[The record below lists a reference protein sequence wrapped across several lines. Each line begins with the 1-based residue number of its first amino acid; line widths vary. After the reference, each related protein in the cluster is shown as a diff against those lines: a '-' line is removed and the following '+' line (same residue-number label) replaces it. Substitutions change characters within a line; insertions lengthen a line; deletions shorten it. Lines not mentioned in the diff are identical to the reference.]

1 MKDNQPQLLRTLTS
15 WFASTSAQAQAAT
28 QVAEQTLKGH
38 GRLDHYRLRSTTAL
52 NDYLMAEYQWPDLGQ
67 VICIEHTR
75 IRLKTAELSRTAHYA
90 ISSVALETAPAAV
103 VLQLW
108 RKHWHIENKGHWVRD
123 VVFAEDAS
131 RVRTGMLPEVLALL
145 RVIVITRLRLAG
157 MERITEARSRLSTNP
172 SAAEFL
178 VGIPL
183 E

>member
-1 MKDNQPQLLRTLTS
+1 MKDNQRQLLRTLTT
-15 WFASTSAQAQAAT
+15 WFASTSARAQAAT
-28 QVAEQTLKGH
+28 QVVEQTVKGH

-52 NDYLMAEYQWPDLGQ
+52 NDYLTVEYQWPDLGQ

-75 IRLKTAELSRTAHYA
+75 VRLKTGEVTRTTHYA
-90 ISSVALETAPAAV
+90 ITSVAMAIAPPAV

-108 RKHWHIENKGHWVRD
+108 HKHWYIENKGHWVRD

-131 RVRTGMLPEVLALL
+131 RVRTGPLPEVLALL
-145 RVIVITRLRLAG
+145 RAIVITRLRLAS
-157 MERITEARSRLSTNP
+157 MDRITEARSRLSTNR
-172 SAAEFL
+172 SAVEFL